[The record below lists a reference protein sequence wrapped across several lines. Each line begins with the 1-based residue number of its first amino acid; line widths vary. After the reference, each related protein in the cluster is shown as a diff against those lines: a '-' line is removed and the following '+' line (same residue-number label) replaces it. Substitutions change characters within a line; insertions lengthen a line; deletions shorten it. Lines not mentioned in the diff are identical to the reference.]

1 MITCRW
7 NSRAT
12 AVLWVHLN
20 VTNSR
25 VLDLGLALNAFR
37 RFSSSTAKECPERR
51 RPSTEISP
59 ASNAYTSQQL
69 AKWWK
74 TSRWSQRGYWRQQA
88 SRDGLEGQWSGLL
101 KNHRHCTCDLL
112 GFIWCVQESFENV
125 LWRRRTRYR
134 LCLASSCLTDNTLRS
149 CKDSISLILRY
160 KHCLNSISDS
170 YKRLNTWWKRQGSTH
185 QIYWWRGG
193 GC

>member
-1 MITCRW
+1 MLLADSLLPQQR
-7 NSRAT
+7 SAQRD
-12 AVLWVHLN
+12 V
-20 VTNSR
+20 
-25 VLDLGLALNAFR
+25 DL
-37 RFSSSTAKECPERR
+37 RR
-51 RPSTEISP
+51 RYLRPPTLIP
-59 ASNAYTSQQL
+59 ASNLRSGEKHPA
-69 AKWWK
+69 
-74 TSRWSQRGYWRQQA
+74 WRQQA

-112 GFIWCVQESFENV
+112 GLIWCVQESFENV

-149 CKDSISLILRY
+149 CKDSISLIPRY

-170 YKRLNTWWKRQGSTH
+170 YKHLNTWWKRQGSTH